1 MGKICLILGGARS
14 GKSRFAIDLAQKRAQ
29 KVVYLATGLS
39 RVVSFTKV
47 TENRK
52 GTPAFVT
59 SGLSVDEEMAARIEK
74 HRQSRPRNWRTVE
87 ASDDVTK
94 KVAGLDP
101 DTGLVIVD
109 CLTFF
114 ISNLLGRWNF
124 TEEGSQIKESLIE
137 DTVMEEMELLLEE
150 IKASPADFIVVSN
163 EVGMG
168 LVPPYPLGRIFR
180 DLMGRAHQLL
190 AEAADEAYLLVA
202 GLPQKLK

>member
-1 MGKICLILGGARS
+1 AQVFVAVQGAS
-14 GKSRFAIDLAQKRAQ
+14 NYTYAEATWSQDLESWISCHTHAF
-29 KVVYLATGLS
+29 
-39 RVVSFTKV
+39 SF
-47 TENRK
+47 
-52 GTPAFVT
+52 F
-59 SGLSVDEEMAARIEK
+59 
-74 HRQSRPRNWRTVE
+74 
-87 ASDDVTK
+87 
-94 KVAGLDP
+94 
-101 DTGLVIVD
+101 
-109 CLTFF
+109 
-114 ISNLLGRWNF
+114 GRWNF

>member
-1 MGKICLILGGARS
+1 MGRICLILGGARS
-14 GKSRFAIDLAQKRAQ
+14 GKSHFAIDLAKKRAQ

-39 RVVSFTKV
+39 RVVSFTEA
-47 TENRK
+47 TENGK
-52 GTPAFVT
+52 GTPAFVA

-94 KVAGLDP
+94 KVAELGP

-114 ISNLLGRWNF
+114 ISNLLGRWDF
-124 TEEGSQIKESLIE
+124 TEGGPPVKESVIE
-137 DTVMEEMELLLEE
+137 DTVMEEMELFLEE